1 MTDFDFVIVGAG
13 IAGASLAAELACHAS
28 VLLIEAEAYPGY
40 HATGRSVAFW
50 TESYGGPGVQP
61 LTTASGSFFLKPPT
75 DFADQSFIT
84 PRGCL
89 HIGTSDDEAL
99 AHKLMADFKT
109 SELEFEALD
118 VKRIS
123 SRVPGILPDWNIGL
137 WEAGCCDIDAA
148 ALHAAYLR
156 KAKRDGGQL
165 HCLAPLRQAKF
176 SGGLWK
182 IETATGNFTAK
193 SVINAAGAWADQVA
207 ILCGVKPVGI
217 VPYRRTVL
225 QLAVEPA
232 ASPNLPLVIALDG
245 SLYFKPAAG
254 RIWLSPHD
262 ETPSPACDAMV
273 EEIDVAIALERLK
286 HIVDWKIER
295 LEHKWAGLRSFAAD
309 RLPVIGRDPDKPE
322 FFWFAGQGGFGIQ
335 TAPAAASL
343 AASLLCEGISA
354 PPLVDSTLYAPDR
367 LH

>member
-1 MTDFDFVIVGAG
+1 
-13 IAGASLAAELACHAS
+13 
-28 VLLIEAEAYPGY
+28 
-40 HATGRSVAFW
+40 
-50 TESYGGPGVQP
+50 
-61 LTTASGSFFLKPPT
+61 
-75 DFADQSFIT
+75 
-84 PRGCL
+84 
-89 HIGTSDDEAL
+89 
-99 AHKLMADFKT
+99 
-109 SELEFEALD
+109 
-118 VKRIS
+118 
-123 SRVPGILPDWNIGL
+123 
-137 WEAGCCDIDAA
+137 
-148 ALHAAYLR
+148 
-156 KAKRDGGQL
+156 
-165 HCLAPLRQAKF
+165 
-176 SGGLWK
+176 
-182 IETATGNFTAK
+182 
-193 SVINAAGAWADQVA
+193 VA

-286 HIVDWKIER
+286 HIVDW
-295 LEHKWAGLRSFAAD
+295 LRSFAAD